1 MTGVAPVKSL
11 LPFDVLR
18 VGSAVV
24 KAWKWVLL
32 AALAGGSGL
41 FALGARKFETK
52 YTAQVQVVRRE
63 MANTIQATEIGE
75 SFKPRQF
82 NAATISAMMRAGSLM
97 EKTGRSL
104 TPPVSASTIS
114 QGIVIRPEKNTDLI
128 TVAYTSSHSPA
139 ATAAAINAYAEN
151 VVELTREMQAQEA
164 RELLAFVTSQMD
176 RTQTELA
183 AAQKEMMDFSKES
196 GLYNADKETEGYL
209 RQIGELD
216 LKIETARIERETIDY
231 RLTQIEA
238 ELARQDPAMQRL
250 KTERDKLAEL
260 LSSYTAQHPLYIE
273 QQARVK
279 NLEQKLREPKGDA
292 AAAFQSTGNTVAN
305 SLFLDSIT
313 LRGQKESLEKQAE
326 KLTAFRDQVRVKLDA
341 IPDKKVREV
350 QLRSRVASLEETKA
364 LLAGRQREAEL
375 HTSRALGYYRLFAPA
390 TAEGVETSSRTM
402 KLALA
407 GLLGALLLGG
417 AVAAWKAL
425 RAMLN
430 DTVVSPSDVRRLA
443 RAHLIAS
450 LPDQSGMDAAA
461 LERWRFSAW
470 ASLVRHVPA
479 PPDGALVAGLLS
491 GADGEG
497 KSTFLRL
504 LATAALERGLKV
516 LAITPEPSVPG
527 ASIPLDTAL
536 QAPQQILENIR
547 SARPAAAEIHTGN
560 TWTPE
565 QRSRWRDALAVWS
578 TEREL
583 VVLVELPP
591 ASRIE
596 SLIVAETLPAVLWLS
611 ESGRH
616 RREHLTGIMDTIRQ
630 SGVRIVGAVL
640 NRIPPVFQ
648 KLPDLAKLGLCL
660 AFLANALPAQEP
672 DMQTP
677 PPAEN
682 GPLPAVVPS
691 TPEPTPAAEPTPLLP
706 SDTLPPP
713 DSTPTAVAKPAGPVP
728 VAKPPVPLAAW
739 QERLTLGPG
748 DLVNLQVFG
757 KKEYTR
763 TEVPINPDGTITYLQ
778 VHGFKAVGLTV
789 DELRE
794 GLSKAL
800 QAYISNARVIVTP
813 SAYRSKKYFLLGTVI
828 DRGAYTLDRPMTLL
842 EAAARA
848 RGIATGLLEQNTV
861 EIADMRRA
869 FIVRDGKKLDVDFTK
884 LFYEGDLAQNIQ
896 LQPGDYIY
904 FPSNIVNEVY
914 ILGAVDSP
922 GHMGVTES
930 LTALGAI
937 SIRGGFGKTAWKKK
951 VLIVRGSLEKEKP
964 EVIEVDAEAVLSG
977 KAKDVVLQPRDLVY
991 VHEKPWQRASEILDL
1006 AVKAFIQTG
1015 TATWTGKNIGPLI
1028 KEPLLPSLNQ

>member
-1 MTGVAPVKSL
+1 MAPVKSL
-11 LPFDVLR
+11 LPFDILR
-18 VGSAVV
+18 VGAAVV
-24 KAWKWVLL
+24 SAWKWILL
-32 AALAGGSGL
+32 SAVAGGTG
-41 FALGARKFETK
+41 AWMLGARKIETK
-52 YTAQVQVVRRE
+52 YTAQVQLVRRE
-63 MANTIQATEIGE
+63 MTNTIQASEIGE

-97 EKTGRSL
+97 DKTGRSL
-104 TPPVSASTIS
+104 QPPVGAAALS
-114 QGIVIRPEKNTDLI
+114 QRIVIRPEKNTDLI
-128 TVAYTSSHSPA
+128 TVAYTSADSPA
-139 ATAAAINAYAEN
+139 AAAAALNAYAEN

-176 RTQTELA
+176 RTQTELS

-196 GLYNADKETEGYL
+196 GLYNAEKETEGYL

-231 RLTQIEA
+231 RLTRIEA

-260 LSSYTAQHPLYIE
+260 LATYTAQHPLYIE

-279 NLEQKLREPKGDA
+279 NLEQNLREPAGEGSA
-292 AAAFQSTGNTVAN
+292 SFQSTGNTVAN

-313 LRGQKESLEKQAE
+313 LRAQKESLEKQAE
-326 KLTAFRDQVRVKLDA
+326 KLTAFRDQIRVKLDG

-350 QLRSRVASLEETKA
+350 QLRARVASLEETKA

-390 TAEGVETSSRTM
+390 TAEGVETSSRTL
-402 KLALA
+402 KLAIA
-407 GLLGALLLGG
+407 GILGALLAGG
-417 AVAAWKAL
+417 AVAGWRAL

-430 DTVVSPSDVRRLA
+430 DEVISPSDVRRLA
-443 RAHLIAS
+443 RAHLVAS
-450 LPDQSGMDAAA
+450 LPDQSGMDAAS
-461 LERWRFSAW
+461 LERWRFAAW

-479 PPDGALVAGLLS
+479 PPDGALIAGLLS

-497 KSTFLRL
+497 KSTWQRL

-516 LAITPEPSVPG
+516 LAVTPEPSVPG

-536 QAPQQILENIR
+536 AAPQDILHQLRN
-547 SARPAAAEIHTGN
+547 ARPAAVEIHTGN
-560 TWTPE
+560 EWTPD
-565 QRSRWRDALAVWS
+565 QRSRWRDALALWS

-596 SLIVAETLPAVLWLS
+596 SLIMAETLPAVLWLS

-616 RREHLTGIMDTIRQ
+616 RREHLTGIMETIRQ
-630 SGVRIVGAVL
+630 SGVRLAGALL

-648 KLPDLAKLGLCL
+648 NLPDLAKLGLCL
-660 AFLANALPAQEP
+660 AFLAGALPAQELA
-672 DMQTP
+672 DEIP

-682 GPLPAVVPS
+682 GPLPAVVPAIPGPAS
-691 TPEPTPAAEPTPLLP
+691 EGEPAPLLP
-706 SDTLPPP
+706 GDMPPA
-713 DSTPTAVAKPAGPVP
+713 AVVPQTVQPLQPVP

-757 KKEYTR
+757 RKEYTR

-794 GLSKAL
+794 GLTKAL
-800 QAYISNARVIVTP
+800 QAYITNARVIVTP
-813 SAYRSKKYFLLGTVI
+813 AAYRSKKYFLLGTVI

-869 FIVRDGKKLDVDFTK
+869 FIVRAGKKLDVDFTK

-904 FPSNIVNEVY
+904 FPSNIVNEAYV
-914 ILGAVDSP
+914 LGAVDSP
-922 GHMGVTES
+922 GRTGVTEG
-930 LTALGAI
+930 LTAMGAVTL
-937 SIRGGFGKTAWKKK
+937 RGGFGKTAWKRKI
-951 VLIVRGSLEKEKP
+951 LIVRGSLEKEKP
-964 EVIEVDAEAVLSG
+964 EVIEVDAEAVLAG
-977 KAKDVVLQPRDLVY
+977 KMKDVLLQPRDLVY
-991 VHEKPWQRASEILDL
+991 VHEKPWQRAGKIVDL